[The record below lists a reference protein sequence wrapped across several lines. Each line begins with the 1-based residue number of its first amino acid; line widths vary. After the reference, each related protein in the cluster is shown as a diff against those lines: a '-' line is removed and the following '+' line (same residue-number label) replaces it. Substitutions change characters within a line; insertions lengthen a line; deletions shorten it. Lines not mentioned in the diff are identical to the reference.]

1 MYRDYLPSAWATY
14 YKPTIWEVGFYLGTF
29 GLFFTCYFL
38 FSKFFPVIALAEIK
52 HILKRS
58 GDTQKEKM
66 DEVEKEN
73 IKTFADHHAHDHG
86 A

>member
-1 MYRDYLPSAWATY
+1 M
-14 YKPTIWEVGFYLGTF
+14 GTF

-58 GDTQKEKM
+58 GENYKEKM
-66 DEVEKEN
+66 DELEEESTEEFGEK
-73 IKTFADHHAHDHG
+73 HGHDHG